1 MPKPQPAAPK
11 SAAPKSAGVESVAPQ
26 ADTLTAEA
34 ARARHAALSAEIA
47 EADRLYHQ
55 EDAPEISDAAYD
67 ALRRELET
75 LEAQVPDLAGTGIAS
90 ASVGAKPSEK
100 FAKVRH
106 AVPMLSL
113 GNAFADAEV
122 EEFVARVRRFLN
134 RPEEPLAF
142 TAEPKIDGLSLSL
155 RYEDGRLVTAATRGD
170 GETGENVT
178 ANARTVED
186 IPQALAGSGWPAVC
200 EVRGEVYLSHAD
212 FAAINARQAAAGKP
226 LFANPRNAAAG
237 SLRQLDPSITAAR
250 PLKFFAYAW
259 GEVVPPFEGTQS
271 GVMDRFR
278 AWGLPV
284 NPLTVTCTDAAGMI
298 AHYRRIEAD
307 RPTLGYD
314 IDGVVYKVDDLALQ
328 KRLGFVSRSPRWAL
342 AHKFAAQ
349 EAFTVVEGID
359 INVGR
364 TGSLNPLARLRP
376 VTVGGVVVSNATL
389 HNEGYVKGVGGD
401 GEPIR
406 DGRDIRV
413 GDTVV
418 VLRAGDVIPKV
429 MDVVLEKRPADA
441 KPFDFPETCPACGS
455 KAVRE
460 INPRT
465 GKPDAVRRCTG
476 GLICP
481 AQGVER
487 LKHFVSRNGF
497 DLEGFGQTYI
507 EVLFEAG
514 LVKQPADLF
523 TLEFEPLK
531 AAIVARREALSAE
544 RRAEGAPA
552 PKKPTKKKG
561 EEEDKAIHNLLAA
574 VAERRSLPMNRF
586 LFALGIPDIGESTA
600 KALAKRFSGFS
611 ELKTALRAAADAQ
624 AGPDWIELSAV
635 PRIGPTT
642 RDRLLEA
649 GLPGEAAHSADAEP
663 PAEAGDAEEGEAP
676 PADAGRI
683 RFSTSQRASLI
694 AHYGSLDAARAAI
707 ARAAEQ
713 RPGDAY
719 RVFADDGEIGPVA
732 TDSLIAFF
740 SEPHNDAAVSA
751 LLAEVTVAPM
761 EAAARTAAF
770 SGKTVVFTGT
780 LEKMTRNEAKA
791 TAERLGAKVSGSVSA
806 KTDLVVAG
814 PGAGSKLKDA
824 EKHGVRVVS
833 EDEWL
838 AMVAGA

>member
-1 MPKPQPAAPK
+1 MAATFDD
-11 SAAPKSAGVESVAPQ
+11 SLDA
-26 ADTLTAEA
+26 LTPET
-34 ARARHAALSAEIA
+34 ARAEHADLSARIA

-55 EDAPEISDAAYD
+55 EDAPEITDAEYD
-67 ALRRELET
+67 ALRRRLET
-75 LEAQVPDLAGTGIAS
+75 IEGRFPDLAGTGAAS

-134 RPEEPLAF
+134 WPEAEPLGF
-142 TAEPKIDGLSLSL
+142 TAEPKIDGLSLAL

-170 GETGENVT
+170 GEVGEEVT
-178 ANARTVED
+178 ANARTVSD
-186 IPQALAGSGWPAVC
+186 IPQVLAGEDVPRIC

-212 FAAINARQAAAGKP
+212 FAAINARQEAAGKP

-237 SLRQLDPSITAAR
+237 SLRQLDPEITRSR

-259 GEVVPPFEGTQS
+259 GEVVPVFEGTQH
-271 GVMDRFR
+271 GVLERFA

-284 NPLTVTCTDAAGMI
+284 NDRTKLCADAQAMI
-298 AHYRRIEAD
+298 SHYRSIEAERAD
-307 RPTLGYD
+307 LGYD
-314 IDGVVYKVDDLALQ
+314 IDGVVYKVDALALQ
-328 KRLGFVSRSPRWAL
+328 RRLGFVSRSPRWAL

-349 EAFTVVEGID
+349 KALTVVEDIE

-364 TGSLNPLARLRP
+364 TGSLNPLAKLRP

-389 HNEGYVKGVGGD
+389 HNEGYVQGVGGD

-406 DGRDIRV
+406 EGRDIRV

-418 VLRAGDVIPKV
+418 VQRAGDVIPKV
-429 MDVVLEKRPADA
+429 MDVVLDKRPAES
-441 KPFDFPETCPACGS
+441 KPFAFPDHCPACGS
-455 KAVRE
+455 RAVRE

-514 LVKQPADLF
+514 LVRQPADLF
-523 TLEFEPLK
+523 RLDFEPLK

-544 RRAEGAPA
+544 RRAEGVPA

-561 EEEDKAIHNLLAA
+561 DDEDKAIKNLLAS
-574 VAERRSLPMNRF
+574 VEDRRSLPLNRF

-600 KALAKRFSGFS
+600 KALAKRFPDMA
-611 ELKTALRAAADAQ
+611 ALMEGVAAAARDQ
-624 AGPDWIELSAV
+624 AGPDWIAFSALA
-635 PRIGPTT
+635 RIGPTT
-642 RDRLLEA
+642 RDRLLEF
-649 GLPGEAAHSADAEP
+649 GYPRETGEADA
-663 PAEAGDAEEGEAP
+663 AEGEETEAQP
-676 PADAGRI
+676 AGRV
-683 RFSTSQRASLI
+683 RLSAPQRASLLG
-694 AHYGSLDAARAAI
+694 HYGDAEAIAAGI
-707 ARAAEQ
+707 ARAAAQ

-719 RVFADDGEIGPVA
+719 RHFADDGEIGPVA

-740 SEPHNDAAVSA
+740 SEPHNDAAVRA
-751 LLAEVTVAPM
+751 LLAEVRTEPM
-761 EAAARTAAF
+761 AVPATATAF
-770 SGKTVVFTGT
+770 AGKTVVFTGS
-780 LEKMTRNEAKA
+780 LERMTRSEAKA

-824 EKHGVRVVS
+824 EKHGVEVVS
-833 EDEWL
+833 EETWL
-838 AMVAGA
+838 ARVAGA

>member
-1 MPKPQPAAPK
+1 MAAT
-11 SAAPKSAGVESVAPQ
+11 SDDSLDA
-26 ADTLTAEA
+26 LTPET
-34 ARARHAALSAEIA
+34 ARAEHADLSARIA

-55 EDAPEISDAAYD
+55 EDAPEITDAEYD
-67 ALRRELET
+67 ALRRRLET
-75 LEAQVPDLAGTGIAS
+75 IEGRFPDLAGTGAAS

-134 RPEEPLAF
+134 WPEAEPLGF
-142 TAEPKIDGLSLSL
+142 TAEPKIDGLSLAL

-170 GETGENVT
+170 GEVGEEVT
-178 ANARTVED
+178 ANARTVSD
-186 IPQALAGSGWPAVC
+186 IPQVLAGEDVPRIC

-212 FAAINARQAAAGKP
+212 FAAINARQEAAGKP

-237 SLRQLDPSITAAR
+237 SLRQLDPEITRSR

-259 GEVVPPFEGTQS
+259 GEVVPAFEGTQH
-271 GVMDRFR
+271 GVLERFA

-284 NPLTVTCTDAAGMI
+284 NDRTKLCADAQAMI
-298 AHYRRIEAD
+298 AHYRSIEAERAD
-307 RPTLGYD
+307 LGYD
-314 IDGVVYKVDDLALQ
+314 IDGVVYKVDALALQ
-328 KRLGFVSRSPRWAL
+328 RRLGFVSRSPRWAL

-349 EAFTVVEGID
+349 KALTVVEDIE

-364 TGSLNPLARLRP
+364 TGSLNPLAKLRP

-389 HNEGYVKGVGGD
+389 HNEGYVQGVGGD

-406 DGRDIRV
+406 EGRDIRV

-418 VLRAGDVIPKV
+418 VQRAGDVIPKV
-429 MDVVLEKRPADA
+429 MDVVLDKRPAES
-441 KPFDFPETCPACGS
+441 KPFAFPDHCPACGS
-455 KAVRE
+455 RAVRE

-514 LVKQPADLF
+514 LVRQPADLF
-523 TLEFEPLK
+523 RLDFEPLK

-544 RRAEGAPA
+544 RRAEGVPA

-561 EEEDKAIHNLLAA
+561 DDEDKAIKNLLAS
-574 VAERRSLPMNRF
+574 VEDRRSLPLNRF

-600 KALAKRFSGFS
+600 KALAKRFPDMA
-611 ELKTALRAAADAQ
+611 ALMEGIAAAARDQ
-624 AGPDWIELSAV
+624 AGPDWIEFSALA
-635 PRIGPTT
+635 RIGPTT
-642 RDRLLEA
+642 RDRLLEF
-649 GLPGEAAHSADAEP
+649 GYPRETGEADA
-663 PAEAGDAEEGEAP
+663 AEGEETEAQP
-676 PADAGRI
+676 AGRA
-683 RFSTSQRASLI
+683 RLSAPQRASLLG
-694 AHYGSLDAARAAI
+694 HYGDAEAIAAGI
-707 ARAAEQ
+707 ARAAAQ

-719 RVFADDGEIGPVA
+719 RHFADDGEIGPVA

-740 SEPHNDAAVSA
+740 SEPHNHAAVRA
-751 LLAEVTVAPM
+751 LLAEVRTEPM
-761 EAAARTAAF
+761 AVPATATAF
-770 SGKTVVFTGT
+770 AGKTVVFTGS
-780 LEKMTRNEAKA
+780 LERMTRSEAKA

-824 EKHGVRVVS
+824 EKHGVEVIS
-833 EDEWL
+833 EETWL
-838 AMVAGA
+838 ARVAGA

>member
-1 MPKPQPAAPK
+1 MPADSPAD
-11 SAAPKSAGVESVAPQ
+11 SLE
-26 ADTLTAEA
+26 TMTAET
-34 ARARHAALSAEIA
+34 ARTEHADLSERIA

-55 EDAPEISDAAYD
+55 EDAPEITDAAYD
-67 ALRRELET
+67 ALRRRLEQI
-75 LEAQVPDLAGTGIAS
+75 EARFPDLAGTGAAS
-90 ASVGAKPSEK
+90 VSVGAKPSEK

-113 GNAFADAEV
+113 GNAFADEEV
-122 EEFVARVRRFLN
+122 AEFVARVRRFLN
-134 RPEEPLAF
+134 WPEAEPLAF
-142 TAEPKIDGLSLSL
+142 TAEPKIDGLSLAL

-170 GETGENVT
+170 GEVGEDVT
-178 ANARTVED
+178 ANARTVSD
-186 IPQALAGSGWPAVC
+186 IPQRLAGTDVPPVC

-212 FAAINARQAAAGKP
+212 FAAINARQEAAGKA

-237 SLRQLDPSITAAR
+237 SLRQLDPEITRAR

-259 GEVVPPFEGTQS
+259 GEVVPAFEGTQH
-271 GVMDRFR
+271 GVLERFR

-284 NPLTVTCTDAAGMI
+284 NDRTRLCADAEAMI
-298 AHYRRIEAD
+298 AHYRSIEAERAD
-307 RPTLGYD
+307 LGYD

-328 KRLGFVSRSPRWAL
+328 RRLGFVSRSPRWAL

-349 EAFTVVEGID
+349 KALTVVEDIE

-364 TGSLNPLARLRP
+364 TGSLNPLAKLRP

-389 HNEGYVKGVGGD
+389 HNEGYVQGVGAD

-418 VLRAGDVIPKV
+418 VQRAGDVIPKV
-429 MDVVLEKRPADA
+429 MDVVLEKRPAEA
-441 KPFDFPETCPACGS
+441 KPYAFPTHCPACGS
-455 KAVRE
+455 RAVRE

-514 LVKQPADLF
+514 LVRQPADLF
-523 TLEFEPLK
+523 RLEFEPLK

-544 RRAEGAPA
+544 RRAEGTPA

-561 EEEDKAIHNLLAA
+561 EEEDKAIKNLLAS
-574 VAERRSLPMNRF
+574 VEDRRSLPLNRF
-586 LFALGIPDIGESTA
+586 LFALGIPEIGESTA
-600 KALAKRFSGFS
+600 KALAKRFPDMP
-611 ELKTALRAAADAQ
+611 ALMTGVAAAAGDQ
-624 AGPDWIELSAV
+624 AGADWIELSAV
-635 PRIGPTT
+635 SRIGPTT
-642 RDRLLEA
+642 RDRLLELGYPRA
-649 GLPGEAAHSADAEP
+649 SGEP
-663 PAEAGDAEEGEAP
+663 EAGEDEEAETQPQGRVRLSAP
-676 PADAGRI
+676 
-683 RFSTSQRASLI
+683 QRASLLG
-694 AHYGSLDAARAAI
+694 HYGDDDALVAAL

-719 RVFADDGEIGPVA
+719 RHFADDGEIGPVA

-740 SEPHNDAAVSA
+740 AEPHNDAAVRA
-751 LLAEVTVAPM
+751 LLAEVKTEPMAAP
-761 EAAARTAAF
+761 ASATAFA
-770 SGKTVVFTGT
+770 GKTVVFTGS
-780 LEKMTRNEAKA
+780 LEQMTRSEAKA

-824 EKHGVRVVS
+824 EKHGVEVIS
-833 EDEWL
+833 EAAWL
-838 AMVAGA
+838 ALVASA

>member
-1 MPKPQPAAPK
+1 MPKPK
-11 SAAPKSAGVESVAPQ
+11 SAAPESDTQKPEAFVP
-26 ADTLTAEA
+26 ADADYA

-75 LEAQVPDLAGTGIAS
+75 LEARHPDLAGTGPAS
-90 ASVGAKPSEK
+90 AAVGAKPSEK

-134 RPEEPLAF
+134 RPEAPLAF

-178 ANARTVED
+178 ANARTVGD

-212 FAAINARQAAAGKP
+212 FAAINARQEAAGKP

-237 SLRQLDPSITAAR
+237 SLRQLDPGITASR

-271 GVMDRFR
+271 GVMALFR

-284 NPLTVTCTDAAGMI
+284 NPLTVTCADAAGMI
-298 AHYRRIEAD
+298 AHYRRIEAE

-314 IDGVVYKVDDLALQ
+314 IDGVVYKVDDLSLQ

-364 TGSLNPLARLRP
+364 TGSLNPLARLKP

-429 MDVVLEKRPADA
+429 MDVVLEKRPAGA
-441 KPFDFPETCPACGS
+441 KPYVFPETCPACGS

-514 LVKQPADLF
+514 LVRQPADLF

-544 RRAEGAPA
+544 RRAEGVPA

-561 EEEDKAIHNLLAA
+561 EDEDKAIHNLLAA
-574 VAERRSLPMNRF
+574 VAERRRLPMNRF

-600 KALAKRFSGFS
+600 KALAKRFSDFS
-611 ELKTALRAAADAQ
+611 ALKDALHAAAEAQ
-624 AGPDWIELSAV
+624 AGPDWSAFSAV

-642 RDRLLEA
+642 RDRLLEM
-649 GLPGEAAHSADAEP
+649 GLPPETTGDTEDGETASVDTAPIGEP
-663 PAEAGDAEEGEAP
+663 AK
-676 PADAGRI
+676 I
-683 RFSTSQRASLI
+683 RFSTSQRASLL

-707 ARAAEQ
+707 AQAAGQ

-761 EAAARTAAF
+761 EAAASTAAF

>member
-1 MPKPQPAAPK
+1 MPSSDETLDALSPQ
-11 SAAPKSAGVESVAPQ
+11 
-26 ADTLTAEA
+26 A
-34 ARARHAALSAEIA
+34 ARAAHIRLSEQIA

-55 EDAPEISDAAYD
+55 EDAPEISDGEYD
-67 ALRRELET
+67 ALRRRLEDI
-75 LEAQVPDLAGTGIAS
+75 EGRFPELAGTGAAS

-122 EEFVARVRRFLN
+122 EDFVARVRRFLN
-134 RPEEPLAF
+134 WPEAEPLAF
-142 TAEPKIDGLSLSL
+142 TAEPKIDGLSLAL
-155 RYEDGRLVTAATRGD
+155 RYEKGRLVTAATRGD
-170 GETGENVT
+170 GETGEDVT
-178 ANARTVED
+178 ANARTVDD
-186 IPQALAGSGWPAVC
+186 IPEQLAGADVPEIC

-212 FAAINARQAAAGKP
+212 FAAINARQEAAGKA

-237 SLRQLDPSITAAR
+237 SLRQLDPEITRSR

-259 GEVVPPFEGTQS
+259 GELSAVPEATQH
-271 GVMDRFR
+271 GMIEAFR
-278 AWGLPV
+278 RWGLPV
-284 NPLTVTCTDAAGMI
+284 NPRTQLCADAAAMI
-298 AHYRRIEAD
+298 AHYRGIEAERAD
-307 RPTLGYD
+307 LGYD

-328 KRLGFVSRSPRWAL
+328 RRLGFVSRSPRWAL

-349 EAFTVVEGID
+349 KALTVVEDIE

-389 HNEGYVKGVGGD
+389 HNEGYVQGVGGD

-406 DGRDIRV
+406 DGRDIRI
-413 GDTVV
+413 GDTVIV
-418 VLRAGDVIPKV
+418 QRAGDVIPKV
-429 MDVVLEKRPADA
+429 MDVVLEKRPAESR
-441 KPFDFPETCPACGS
+441 PFVFPDHCPACGS
-455 KAVRE
+455 RAVRE

-514 LVKQPADLF
+514 VIRQPADLF
-523 TLEFEPLK
+523 RLDFDRLK

-544 RRAEGAPA
+544 RRTEGAPA

-561 EEEDKAIHNLLAA
+561 DEEDKAIKNL
-574 VAERRSLPMNRF
+574 VASVEERRALPLNRF

-600 KALAKRFSGFS
+600 KALAKRFPDMPSLMQGI
-611 ELKTALRAAADAQ
+611 AAAQAAQ
-624 AGPDWIELSAV
+624 AGPDWIELSSV

-642 RDRLLEA
+642 RDRLLEV
-649 GLPGEAAHSADAEP
+649 GYPREAAEP
-663 PAEAGDAEEGEAP
+663 SEAEEGEEVQP
-676 PADAGRI
+676 QGRI
-683 RFSTSQRASLI
+683 RLSAPQRASLL
-694 AHYGSLDAARAAI
+694 AHYGDADGIAAAV

-719 RVFADDGEIGPVA
+719 RHFADDGEIGPVA

-740 SEPHNDAAVSA
+740 AEPHNDAAVRA
-751 LLAEVTVAPM
+751 LLAEVKTEPM
-761 EAAARTAAF
+761 EAAATATAF
-770 SGKTVVFTGT
+770 AGKTVVFTGS
-780 LEKMTRNEAKA
+780 LEKMTRSEAKA

-824 EKHGVRVVS
+824 EKHGVEVIS
-833 EDEWL
+833 EEAWL
-838 AMVAGA
+838 AMVASA